1 MDSNLKLRK
10 AIIIAIALMGTG
22 YSLHS
27 KAIGLGEIQ
36 VKSYLGQPLLAHI
49 PVDGIDKKTNESC
62 FTVNSDDVNAIRNI
76 NFKLNRLA
84 DDKGMLTLTS
94 LHAVQEPIASI
105 TVENRCDTS
114 VTRQYNLLLDPSIYA
129 KGADADAAHTTN
141 GMALN
146 SEETAQDMESSAS
159 LGTDDGRTQPRTSA
173 KNKNHHKA
181 NQTKQVVEIASDHKN
196 VTPTN
201 NQTVTNSQAV
211 FKKTERKVVPDTIT
225 STPKLTIS
233 GGNLSAH
240 GADLAAINLTLD
252 KKINTSRETNPQA
265 YSAEAEFSDEV
276 TVMNNR
282 LTHLDKQ
289 LRSLSAQNASLKIL
303 NEQNAAQ
310 ISEVKQQNDFLRML
324 SICFGGALLA
334 SSYFFID
341 WLRRRHAETRAQKE
355 QMLWESMQSELEA
368 AESNHTTVI
377 DDSFIPAANPD
388 HFQVESSEDFSE
400 FEKSNIF
407 TAPFNTQAN
416 NEIVEEETKVT
427 DDAELFLSHGRT
439 NLAIELLQLHLVEH
453 PKDSASVWM
462 YLLDLLAKEG
472 MQKEY
477 EIAATEC
484 RKHFNVLLADYSAPR
499 ADDSLGLE
507 SFERISAQLQKIW
520 GTSEAISF
528 LDDLIYNTRLE
539 PRMGFEKTV
548 FEELVLLREIAH
560 EEVKLAEVIS
570 LSDQKKLSRKEK
582 KEASVKHHLPEI
594 EMSDDFKAIGTKARE
609 ENNKQLALET
619 PLEEFEF
626 ELLDI
631 AHR

>member
-27 KAIGLGEIQ
+27 KAIGLGDIQ

-49 PVDGIDKKTNESC
+49 PVNGIDKKTNESC
-62 FTVNSDDVNAIRNI
+62 FTVNSDDANAIHNI

-114 VTRQYNLLLDPSIYA
+114 ITRQYNLLIDPSIYA
-129 KGADADAAHTTN
+129 KSTDADTASYTTN
-141 GMALN
+141 EIAQS
-146 SEETAQDMESSAS
+146 SEDATQSIESSGS
-159 LGTDDGRTQPRTSA
+159 LSTDNSSAKPRTSA

-181 NQTKQVVEIASDHKN
+181 SQTKQVVEIASENKN
-196 VTPTN
+196 ITPTN
-201 NQTVTNSQAV
+201 NQTVI
-211 FKKTERKVVPDTIT
+211 KKVETKVVPETVP
-225 STPKLTIS
+225 SKPKLTIS
-233 GGNLSAH
+233 GGNLSAN
-240 GADLAAINLTLD
+240 GTDLAAINLTLD

-289 LRSLSAQNASLKIL
+289 LRSLSAQNASLKML
-303 NEQNAAQ
+303 NEQNTAQ

-341 WLRRRHAETRAQKE
+341 WLRRRNAETRAQKE

-368 AESNHTTVI
+368 AESNHMPVV
-377 DDSFIPAANPD
+377 DDSFIPAANPE

-416 NEIVEEETKVT
+416 NDIIEEETNVT

-439 NLAIELLQLHLVEH
+439 NLAIELLQQHLVEH

-484 RKHFNVLLADYSAPR
+484 RKHFNVLLADYSAPHT
-499 ADDSLGLE
+499 DSLGLE

-570 LSDQKKLSRKEK
+570 LNDQKKLSRKEK
-582 KEASVKHHLPEI
+582 KEASVKHNSPEI
-594 EMSDDFKAIGTKARE
+594 EMSNDFKAIGTKARE